1 MCEPS
6 EEHLLQKILEFR
18 HQDSFESLIRP
29 YVKPLQ
35 AIIRNRTETSEQA
48 DVDDIL
54 QDTLLQAWS
63 NLVRE
68 TPVNFQPWLYQLTRN
83 RCADWI
89 RARNRTRKIDEA
101 LSPLLFVDR
110 RGAKRPET
118 NERVDEFRDVL
129 RNIPSNERNA
139 LSDFYLQGF
148 SIKEIANRQR
158 STSGTIKRRLS
169 YGRDMVRDE
178 LKIPK
183 PMRTESMETEIEKI
197 SDLPTTRPQI
207 SISKVGSNPFPIDL
221 QELAWWFV
229 VPKVGDS
236 VRWAIYEAV
245 ERGTS
250 FRLKSFHSMRGSRE
264 AEIHGRN
271 CVEIDIC
278 EQECSDRR
286 AFLEPNIGDK
296 SIKVW
301 GHLAATEVHWI
312 AYESERQNGKRVWY
326 TFLDEGWDQD
336 FGVCNRSVPVDN
348 YVEKI
353 SEGLVTTTSE
363 TPRLFGD
370 GVFNVNIG
378 NDGKSIECMRVF
390 ELGTTESD
398 VLIEAFVTRTGRTI
412 LVRRYNGERWAKA
425 TGSKYFVGKRNLWS
439 EELPNSDTLVVDGV
453 RFVHYQD
460 SLNVRALSDT
470 VSD

>member
-6 EEHLLQKILEFR
+6 EEQLLRKILEYR
-18 HQDSFESLIRP
+18 DHDSFDSLIRR

-35 AIIRNRTETSEQA
+35 AIIRGRTETSEQA

-63 NLVRE
+63 SLVRE
-68 TPVNFQPWLYQLTRN
+68 TPANLQPWLYQLARN

-89 RARNRTRKIDEA
+89 RRRTRIQKVDEA
-101 LSPLLFVDR
+101 LAPLRFLDR
-110 RGAKRPET
+110 RGAKHPET
-118 NERVDEFRDVL
+118 NERIEEFRDVL
-129 RNIPSNERNA
+129 RNIPLNERNA

-158 STSGTIKRRLS
+158 ATPGTIKRRLS
-169 YGRDMVRDE
+169 YGRDMVRGE

-183 PMRTESMETEIEKI
+183 PVRTESMETKIEKI
-197 SDLPTTRPQI
+197 SDLPTARPRI
-207 SISKVGSNPFPIDL
+207 SISKVGSKPFPIDL

-229 VPKVGDS
+229 VPIVGDS

-245 ERGTS
+245 ERGRS
-250 FRLKSFHSMRGSRE
+250 FRLKSFHSMHAIRE

-286 AFLEPNIGDK
+286 AFLEPNLGDK

-301 GHLAATEVHWI
+301 GRLTATEVHWI
-312 AYESERQNGKRVWY
+312 AYESERHNGKRVFY
-326 TFLDEGWDQD
+326 TFLDEGWDLD
-336 FGVCNRSVPVDN
+336 FGVCNRSVPVGS
-348 YVEKI
+348 YVVERP
-353 SEGLVTTTSE
+353 EGLVTTTSE
-363 TPRLFGD
+363 TPRLFSD
-370 GVFNVNIG
+370 GAFNVVIG
-378 NDGKSIECMRVF
+378 EDGKAIECLRVF
-390 ELGTTESD
+390 ELGSTESD
-398 VLIEAFVTRTGRTI
+398 VLIEAFVTRVGRTI
-412 LVRRYNGERWAKA
+412 LVRRYNGERWAKVED
-425 TGSKYFVGKRNLWS
+425 SSYFVGKRNSWS
-439 EELPNSDTLVVDGV
+439 DELPNSDVLVVDGV

-460 SLNVRALSDT
+460 SLNASALADPNG
-470 VSD
+470 D